1 MFEVYNDSVRDLLIS
16 PKELAEGKQPSLRIK
31 LAEHS
36 ESGLVEVEGSISEEV
51 KDARGLLNMFKR
63 GAETRSTA
71 ATRMNA
77 DSSRSHLVTS
87 IVTRLINKRTGRETR
102 GKLTICDLAGSERVR
117 KRCVTLFICIISID
131 FFGETKISM

>member
-1 MFEVYNDSVRDLLIS
+1 MFEVYNDTVRDLLIS
-16 PKELAEGKQPSLRIK
+16 PKAEGKQPPLRIK

-51 KDARGLLNMFKR
+51 RDARGLLKIFKR
-63 GAETRSTA
+63 GAETRCTA

-87 IVTRLINKRTGRETR
+87 IVTRLVNKRTGRETC

-117 KRCVTLFICIISID
+117 KRYVDPLLFTFLYIL
-131 FFGETKISM
+131 FP